1 MRRDVRQ
8 RHIMIAGVP
17 VRDTNAAALVR
28 FFERRRR
35 PGRQIL
41 IGFVNQ
47 NFVVACRALRPLAE
61 ADRQGVL
68 LLDDGVGVAMA
79 AYFFSRRRFAEDLN
93 GTDLVPRILR
103 EVKQDLAVF
112 LLGGTVDVV
121 ARTAKLID
129 AMPRRRIVGFV
140 DGFSV
145 WVNEGDVIAQIN
157 AARPDILLVG
167 FGNPK
172 QERWILEHRRELEVG
187 TIIAVGA
194 LFEWMS
200 GAKRRAP
207 LALRRVHIEWL
218 YRLAL
223 EPRRLSRRY
232 TLDVVRFF
240 FMAWQDRAL
249 PLRKVHVKPTV
260 VGGIATSQA
269 EKVIRQVG
277 LGVIRSADSE
287 QG

>member
-1 MRRDVRQ
+1 
-8 RHIMIAGVP
+8 MIAGIP
-17 VRDTNAAALVR
+17 IRNTNSAALVR
-28 FFERRRR
+28 FFDRRRR
-35 PGRQIL
+35 PHQQL
-41 IGFVNQ
+41 AIGFVNQ
-47 NFVVACRALRPLAE
+47 HFVVACRALRPLAE

-79 AYFFSRRRFAEDLN
+79 AYLFSRRGFAENLN

-103 EVKQDLAVF
+103 EVKQDLTVF
-112 LLGGTVDVV
+112 LLGGTADVV
-121 ARTAKLID
+121 ARTAALVD
-129 AMPRRRIVGFV
+129 AMPRRRVVGFV
-140 DGFSV
+140 DGFSI
-145 WVNEGDVIAQIN
+145 WQNEWEVIALIN

-172 QERWILEHRRELEVG
+172 QERWILEHRRKIEVG

-194 LFEWMS
+194 LFEWMT
-200 GAKRRAP
+200 GARRRAP
-207 LALRRVHIEWL
+207 LVLRRAHIEWL

-240 FMAWQDRAL
+240 FMAWQGRAV
-249 PLRKVHVKPTV
+249 PLRQLHVEPAV
-260 VGGIATSQA
+260 VEGIAISHT
-269 EKVIRQVG
+269 EKVVRQVG
-277 LGVIRSADSE
+277 FGLIRSADRE

>member
-1 MRRDVRQ
+1 
-8 RHIMIAGVP
+8 MIAGVP
-17 VRDTNAAALVR
+17 VRDTNAAAVVR
-28 FFERRRR
+28 FLERRIR
-35 PGRQIL
+35 PHQQLVIA
-41 IGFVNQ
+41 FVNQ
-47 NFVVACRALRPLAE
+47 HFVVACRALRPLAE

-79 AYFFSRRRFAEDLN
+79 AYLFERRSFAENLN

-112 LLGGTVDVV
+112 LLGGTTDVV
-121 ARTAKLID
+121 ARTAALID
-129 AMPRRRIVGFV
+129 AMPRRCVVGFV
-140 DGFSV
+140 DGFSI
-145 WVNEGDVIAQIN
+145 WKDERDVIAKIN
-157 AARPDILLVG
+157 ATRPDILLVG

-172 QERWILEHRRELEVG
+172 QERWILDHRRELDVG

-194 LFEWMS
+194 LFEWMT

-207 LALRRVHIEWL
+207 LALRRAHIEWL

-240 FMAWQDRAL
+240 FLAWRDRAM
-249 PLRKVHVKPTV
+249 PLRKARVKPAV
-260 VGGIATSQA
+260 VEGVVISHTA
-269 EKVIRQVG
+269 EKVVRQVG
-277 LGVIRSADSE
+277 FGLIRPADRE